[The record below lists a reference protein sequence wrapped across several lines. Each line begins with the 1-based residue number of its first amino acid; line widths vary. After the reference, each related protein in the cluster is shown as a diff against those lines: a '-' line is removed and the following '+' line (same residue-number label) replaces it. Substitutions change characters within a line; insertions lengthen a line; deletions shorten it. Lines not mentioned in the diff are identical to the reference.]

1 MKKKLYAI
9 LLTLCVFAMPA
20 FVSAEIT
27 DKYEI
32 SSDTT
37 LSEDATY
44 GSLRITN
51 NATLTIEQG
60 VTLTIDGSNELTSTG
75 NKNDTSSALALLT
88 DGNIVLKKG
97 ATLNIVNAKE
107 SVYAAFRTTGNSNVT
122 LNEATLNVSDND
134 TRGMDNTMGLTL
146 TMTSSTL
153 KVNNNTLNGMNGTT
167 GPVTATDS
175 KIEAIGNKQGGG
187 LSGKFILKGNTTVN
201 ASENGL
207 SGITFAD
214 GSIISGTSTV
224 EAYDNNTT
232 NNVEKADVIVTKNLT
247 INEKGGI
254 SATTVAP
261 MKTTWGSLNVLQGS
275 KIVIDGEEA
284 VAIIGL
290 YNQLCDGAATDSN
303 CDQSNL
309 VSSSNDLKNGVLI
322 TMNED
327 LEMVATIAGTVND
340 GLELPKEVTKVII
353 EDSVTKD
360 VSIVVAEK
368 TTIENNSNYKV
379 NAKVGESTITIESG
393 KTMVVEENK
402 DTTTPVTDEDKD
414 TSEILPPKTGDI
426 NLFVILSV
434 IVLSLGLTGFVGK
447 KIYAKI
453 N

>member
-1 MKKKLYAI
+1 MKKKLTAI
-9 LLTLCVFAMPA
+9 LLTLCIFLMPT
-20 FVSAEIT
+20 FVNAEIT

-32 SSDTT
+32 DNDTT
-37 LSEDATY
+37 ISEDATY

-60 VTLTIDGSNELTSTG
+60 VTLTIDGTNELTSTG
-75 NKNDTSSALALLT
+75 NKNDTASALALLT
-88 DGNIVLKKG
+88 DGNIVLEKG
-97 ATLNIVNAKE
+97 ATLNIINAKE

-146 TMTSSTL
+146 TMNSSVL

-167 GPVTATDS
+167 GPVTAIDS

-214 GSIISGTSTV
+214 GSIISGTSIV

-247 INEKGGI
+247 INEKGGL
-254 SATTVAP
+254 STTTVAP
-261 MKTTWGSLNVLQGS
+261 MKTTWGSLNVIEGS
-275 KIVIDGEEA
+275 KITIDGEEA

-290 YNQLCDGAATDSN
+290 YNQLCNGAATDSN

-309 VSSSNDLKNGVLI
+309 VSSTNDLKNGVLI

-327 LEMVATIAGTVND
+327 LDMIATIAGTIND
-340 GLELPKEVTKVII
+340 GLELPQEVTKVII
-353 EDSVTKD
+353 EDSVTKNIN
-360 VSIVVAEK
+360 IVVSDK
-368 TTIENNSNYKV
+368 TIIENNSKYNV
-379 NAKVGESTITIESG
+379 NAKVGESTIVVEAG
-393 KTMVVEENK
+393 KTITVEENK
-402 DTTTPVTDEDKD
+402 DTTTPTTDKEEN
-414 TSEILPPKTGDI
+414 TEVIPPKTGDI
-426 NLFVILSV
+426 NLFTILSV
-434 IVLSLGLTGFVGK
+434 IILSLGLTGFVGK